1 MKTTGISENKFFPHP
16 FDIYEYTIGGPYYIY
31 PLLFDSEVYE
41 TGLFRTDFMVLNSE
55 GIMGGVVLEIED
67 YRKELKYY
75 PCLPWDEKYESLPS
89 SLFEH
94 RLVENLATYE

>member
-1 MKTTGISENKFFPHP
+1 
-16 FDIYEYTIGGPYYIY
+16 
-31 PLLFDSEVYE
+31 
-41 TGLFRTDFMVLNSE
+41 MVLNSE